1 MPLVL
6 LVLLP
11 VLVPGISLRTC
22 LVTLSQHFRA
32 AGGAAVGEVVVVE
45 VVAAQALGEEAKRL
59 RRRRDL
65 ARRADDPVLQIAT
78 SANSR
83 CTSSPIQRR
92 MVHAD
97 RTDQALWGLAY
108 GE

>member
-22 LVTLSQHFRA
+22 LVTLSQHVRV

-45 VVAAQALGEEAKRL
+45 V
-59 RRRRDL
+59 
-65 ARRADDPVLQIAT
+65 
-78 SANSR
+78 
-83 CTSSPIQRR
+83 
-92 MVHAD
+92 
-97 RTDQALWGLAY
+97 
-108 GE
+108 